1 MDILNTLP
9 AMIKISGVFILILA
23 AIRMKISLGHSL
35 LGGSIILGFIF
46 GLNPFLILKSA
57 FISLI
62 HPKTLALS
70 CIVMLILV
78 LSHSMEKAGQM
89 ARLLDTFKGLI
100 KHTGINL
107 VIFPALIGLLPMPG
121 GAVFSAPMVKNIGNS
136 KNLTG
141 AQLSYINYWF
151 RHVWEYWWPL
161 YPGVLLTT
169 AIADLNLG
177 VYILF
182 MIPLTIV
189 ALISGYWPIGYKSL
203 NKDTKGLSENPERPR
218 FFPFFMELLP
228 ILIVVVLGLG
238 IGAVFS
244 MVFKKPDFPVAKE
257 AGLIIAL
264 IISILWVWS
273 QNRFSMS
280 QRWSILKRRQLF
292 KMFYLVST
300 ILIFKG
306 ILEDSHAIKVV
317 SQELIQWSIPLI
329 IVAVILP
336 CLVGVISGISIAF
349 VGTTFPIIISLIQS
363 YGEAHLMLPYMILA
377 MVSGFVGVLISPLHL
392 CILLS
397 NEYFETSLFQV
408 YRHLWLPCAAL
419 FSSSCL
425 YFWILKIIMSN

>member
-1 MDILNTLP
+1 MDILSTLP
-9 AMIKISGVFILILA
+9 AVIKISGVFILILA

-57 FISLI
+57 FFSLI

-89 ARLLDTFKGLI
+89 ARLLGTFKGLI

-121 GAVFSAPMVKNIGNS
+121 GAVFSAPMVKNIGDS
-136 KNLTG
+136 KGLTG

-203 NKDTKGLSENPERPR
+203 NKDTKGLSEDPEHPG
-218 FFPFFMELLP
+218 FFPFFKELLP

-244 MVFKKPDFPVAKE
+244 MVFKKPDFPIAKE

-264 IISILWVWS
+264 IISILWIWN

-317 SQELIQWSIPLI
+317 SQELIKWSIPLI
-329 IVAVILP
+329 MVAVILP
-336 CLVGVISGISIAF
+336 CLVGVINGITIAF

-363 YGEAHLMLPYMILA
+363 YGEVHLMMPYMILA

-397 NEYFETSLFQV
+397 NEYFETSLFPV
-408 YRHLWLPCAAL
+408 YRHLWLPCTAL
-419 FSSSCL
+419 FCSSCL
-425 YFWILKIIMSN
+425 YFWILKILMSN

>member
-1 MDILNTLP
+1 
-9 AMIKISGVFILILA
+9 MIKISGVFILILA

-100 KHTGINL
+100 RHTGINL
-107 VIFPALIGLLPMPG
+107 VIFPALIGLRPMPG
-121 GAVFSAPMVKNIGNS
+121 GAVFSAPMVKNIGES
-136 KNLTG
+136 KSLTG

-151 RHVWEYWWPL
+151 RHVWEYCWPL
-161 YPGVLLTT
+161 YPGVLLTA
-169 AIADLNLG
+169 AIADLNL
-177 VYILF
+177 VIYILY
-182 MIPLTIV
+182 MSPLTVIALV
-189 ALISGYWPIGYKSL
+189 AGYWPIRYHSL
-203 NKDTKGLSENPERPR
+203 DKNTHGSSENSERPR

-228 ILIVVVLGLG
+228 ILIVVVVGLGL
-238 IGAVFS
+238 GAVFS
-244 MVFKKPDFPVAKE
+244 SFVKSPNLPIEKE

-264 IISILWVWS
+264 ILSIFWVWN
-273 QNRFSMS
+273 QNRFSLS

-306 ILEDSHAIKVV
+306 MLEDSQAVKIV
-317 SQELIQWSIPLI
+317 SLELIQWNIPLTL
-329 IVAVILP
+329 VAVILP
-336 CLVGVISGISIAF
+336 CLVGVIGGITIAF

-363 YGEAHLMLPYMILA
+363 YGEVHLMLPYMILA

-392 CILLS
+392 CMLLS
-397 NEYFETSLFQV
+397 NEYFKTSFFPV
-408 YRHLWLPCAAL
+408 YRYLWLPCTAL
-419 FSSSCL
+419 FSASCL
-425 YFWILKIIMSN
+425 YFWILKTILSG

>member
-1 MDILNTLP
+1 MDILSTLP
-9 AMIKISGVFILILA
+9 AVVKISGVFILILA

-57 FISLI
+57 FFSLI

-100 KHTGINL
+100 KNTGINL
-107 VIFPALIGLLPMPG
+107 VIFPAVIGLLPMPG
-121 GAVFSAPMVKNIGNS
+121 GAVFSAPMVKNIGDS
-136 KNLTG
+136 KGLTG

-177 VYILF
+177 VYILS
-182 MIPLTIV
+182 MIPLSIV
-189 ALISGYWPIGYKSL
+189 ALISGYWPIGYNSL
-203 NKDTKGLSENPERPR
+203 NKDTGGLSENPEHPR

-228 ILIVVVLGLG
+228 ILIAVVFGLG
-238 IGAVFS
+238 IGFVFS
-244 MVFKKPDFPVAKE
+244 MVFTKPDFPIAKE

-264 IISILWVWS
+264 IISILWVWN

-280 QRWSILKRRQLF
+280 QRWSILKRHQLF

-336 CLVGVISGISIAF
+336 CLVGVISGITIAF

-363 YGEAHLMLPYMILA
+363 YGEVHLMMPYMILA

-397 NEYFETSLFQV
+397 NEYFETSFLPV

>member
-1 MDILNTLP
+1 MDILSTLP
-9 AMIKISGVFILILA
+9 AVIKISGVFILILA

-57 FISLI
+57 FFSLI

-89 ARLLDTFKGLI
+89 ARLLNTFKGLV

-121 GAVFSAPMVKNIGNS
+121 GAVFSAPMVKNIGDS
-136 KNLTG
+136 KSLTG

-182 MIPLTIV
+182 MIPLSIV

-203 NKDTKGLSENPERPR
+203 NKDTRGLSENPEHPR

-238 IGAVFS
+238 IGALFS

-264 IISILWVWS
+264 IISILWVWKQS
-273 QNRFSMS
+273 RFSLS

-306 ILEDSHAIKVV
+306 ILEDSHAIKIV

-329 IVAVILP
+329 MVAVILP

-363 YGEAHLMLPYMILA
+363 YGEVHLMMPYMILA
-377 MVSGFVGVLISPLHL
+377 MVSGFVGVMISPLHL

-397 NEYFETSLFQV
+397 NEYFETSFFPV
-408 YRHLWLPCAAL
+408 YRHLWLPCTAL

-425 YFWILKIIMSN
+425 YFWILKIIMSI